1 MSIIAYIIK
10 SDLLI
15 KVQDARDRVES
26 ASKLKKTIIGFFDAE
41 YVCHREGM
49 KQRDKV
55 EKYWNPLISWF
66 QNYYGS
72 KLKIFDGDLFAP
84 DPTQYDARAAFVA
97 KHSNKQEDFSSK
109 SKILIDLQTVL
120 DKLEVHELV
129 ALHGLVETTESA
141 VISLALFHDVIDYEQ
156 AILATQWPLL
166 EQTAQH
172 GIVMGDHDV
181 MIAEQR
187 LKIASLAL
195 FKQMCS
201 IKE

>member
-1 MSIIAYIIK
+1 V
-10 SDLLI
+10 
-15 KVQDARDRVES
+15 KVQDAADMPTDTGL
-26 ASKLKKTIIGFFDAE
+26 KMKKTIIGFFDAE

-49 KQRDKV
+49 KHRDKI
-55 EKYWNPLISWF
+55 EQIWNPLIRWF
-66 QNYYGS
+66 ESYYGTT
-72 KLKIFDGDLFAP
+72 LKVFDGELFAP
-84 DPTQYDARAAFVA
+84 DPTQYDARSSFVTKYSTKNA
-97 KHSNKQEDFSSK
+97 DFTDK
-109 SKILIDLQTVL
+109 NNILFDLKVVL
-120 DKLEVHELV
+120 DKLQPWELV

-141 VISLALFHDVIDYEQ
+141 IISLALFHGEINYEQ

-195 FKQMCS
+195 FMKLYR
-201 IKE
+201 IKDK